1 MIESSFRIHRE
12 IWLPQPRERVFE
24 FFADPRNLEK
34 LTPAWLR
41 FEVLDPESIRM
52 AAGASI
58 DYRLRLR
65 GFPLRWQS
73 QIAIWD
79 PPRRFVDIQVRGPYR
94 EWAHEHRFESQADGT
109 LVIDRVDYA
118 VPGGRLVNRLF
129 VRRDLEKIFDYR
141 TAALGRIFGC
151 GDAGT
156 GPAKPP

>member
-1 MIESSFRIHRE
+1 MSRFRILRE

-41 FEVLDPESIRM
+41 FEVLDPESIQM
-52 AAGASI
+52 DAGASI

-65 GFPLRWQS
+65 GFPLRWRS
-73 QIAIWD
+73 QIVIWD
-79 PPRRFVDIQVRGPYR
+79 PPRRFVDIQIRGPYQ
-94 EWAHEHRFESQADGT
+94 EWAHEHRFESQSDGT
-109 LVIDRVDYA
+109 LVIDRVDYT

-141 TAALGRIFGC
+141 TAALRSIFVR
-151 GDAGT
+151 GDARS
-156 GPAKPP
+156 GPANPP